1 MHLNGKHADATR
13 RLIVALDFSHTE
25 QARRLVSVL
34 HGEVGVFKIGLELI
48 FAAGLSFA
56 RTLADAGCQIFLDA
70 KLLDIP
76 NTVERA
82 TANAARL
89 GAAFLTVHA
98 SDRKTLDAAVRGRGD
113 SPTKLLAVTVLTS
126 LDEADLASQG
136 IALTPAELVMRRARL
151 ARDAGLDGVVASAH
165 EAAAIRAACGNDFLI
180 VTPGIRPAGA
190 GHGDQMRVMTP
201 AEAIAAVPII
211 LSWGGRSPRQQ
222 IRAMRRIGSSPRSK
236 PRCRDDR
243 LLSAAGLDSRRS
255 YLAIAGLRSGKGI
268 GSIGTA
274 GARWFCT
281 AADELPHIRAG
292 KADSRIGRPGFG
304 FRRLGGAL
312 LGSLAG
318 LRILRNQLSTSLPQP
333 SPEPAAG

>member
-25 QARRLVSVL
+25 QARKLVSVL

-48 FAAGLSFA
+48 FAGGLSFA

-113 SPTKLLAVTVLTS
+113 SATKLLAVTVLTS

-136 IALTPAELVMRRARL
+136 IALSPAELVMRRARL

-190 GHGDQMRVMTP
+190 GHGDQVRVMTP
-201 AEAIAAVPII
+201 AEAIAASADYLVVGRPII
-211 LSWGGRSPRQQ
+211 
-222 IRAMRRIGSSPRSK
+222 A
-236 PRCRDDR
+236 
-243 LLSAAGLDSRRS
+243 
-255 YLAIAGLRSGKGI
+255 
-268 GSIGTA
+268 
-274 GARWFCT
+274 
-281 AADELPHIRAG
+281 AADPRDAANRVVSEIEAAL
-292 KADSRIGRPGFG
+292 SR
-304 FRRLGGAL
+304 
-312 LGSLAG
+312 
-318 LRILRNQLSTSLPQP
+318 
-333 SPEPAAG
+333 